1 MWHRFLSV
9 DEQRV
14 LLVGYVLLDGHALVL
29 QVTKRLLGVSEFLH
43 QSFNGLL
50 QFMNLV
56 DQSAIYSDINPS
68 QPSDINPLQRGT
80 YVMLVSVLSSQSS
93 RSL

>member
-1 MWHRFLSV
+1 MWHCFLSV
-9 DEQRV
+9 DEQSV
-14 LLVGYVLLDGHALVL
+14 LLVGDVLLDGHALVL
-29 QVTKRLLGVSEFLH
+29 QVTKRLLSVSEFLH

-56 DQSAIYSDINPS
+56 DQSAIYSDINP
-68 QPSDINPLQRGT
+68 LQRGT